1 MSINAAA
8 TLSRA
13 LTILQDETGVRWPLA
28 ELRQWFNDA
37 LREITLLKPTATSH
51 SVVVPLENGTY
62 QKLPDTYTRA
72 LRVTRN
78 LRSGQNAPRQGGR
91 VISTVQ
97 RAMLDTQNPDWH
109 NDLRTRQTREVRN
122 ACVDDAEPTAFWVYP
137 GSDGKGFVE
146 VVAARVP
153 EGIPAPSQH
162 LDELASY
169 AATIDLQDIY
179 SNALLDYVLYRAFS
193 KEAQFAGSAAKAAAC
208 YGQFMGALKTSTG
221 NDMQLSLNAPPLV
234 SAGGDGQ

>member
-8 TLSRA
+8 TLARA
-13 LTILQDETGVRWPLA
+13 QTILQDETGVRWPLS

-37 LREITLLKPTATSH
+37 LREITLLKPTAASL
-51 SVVVPLENGTY
+51 SVVVPLEKGTY
-62 QKLPDTYTRA
+62 QKLPDRYIRA

-78 LRSGQNAPRQGGR
+78 LRSSQTEPRQAGR
-91 VISTVQ
+91 TIRTVS
-97 RAMLDTQNPDWH
+97 RDLLDSQNPDWH
-109 NDLRTRQTREVRN
+109 NELRTRQVREVRN

-137 GSDGKGFVE
+137 GADGKGFVE

-153 EGIPAPSQH
+153 DGIPAPSQN
-162 LDELASY
+162 LDEIASY

-179 SNALLDYVLYRAFS
+179 ANVLLDYVLYRALS

-208 YGQFMGALKTSTG
+208 YAQFMGALKASAG
-221 NDMQLSLNAPPLV
+221 NDMQLSMNAHPLV
-234 SAGGDGQ
+234 SQGGDGQ